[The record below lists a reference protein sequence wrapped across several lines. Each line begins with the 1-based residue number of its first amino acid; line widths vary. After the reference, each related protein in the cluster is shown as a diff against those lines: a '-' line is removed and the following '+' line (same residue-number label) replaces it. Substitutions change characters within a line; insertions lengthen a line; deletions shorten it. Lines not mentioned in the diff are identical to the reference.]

1 MEINSEKKYHFFG
14 YAIVVPFLYTN
25 IAENTNNLCTFVP
38 KLRLPACQEKNFC
51 AGYAA
56 RQPRHLRTMQKE
68 RNHIVVENIDEF
80 NHYFH
85 QPTYH
90 PQVSIARLQDAD
102 LSLFE
107 PTDFGMYCVVLMEVD
122 FGELVLRDTCMR
134 YRAGTMFTMKPG
146 DIVSMNLDSRVKPHG
161 WMLAFRP
168 EQLNGTGLG
177 RDFYMFNFFEY
188 KVAEALELYD
198 TERRVIINCFNNI
211 DTELKA
217 PDDELTSHMLRL
229 GIGQMLTFCR
239 RFFERQFDM
248 RERRPSDVM
257 RKFDNLLDN
266 YLSGGSEM
274 SRRLGPPSVA
284 WCAAQFNLTPAYFGD
299 IIRRETGVTAQAY
312 IQGKIVERAKS
323 LLADAALPVND
334 IAAMM
339 GFAYPNHFAR
349 FFKQKTGT
357 TPTAFRKR
365 L

>member
-1 MEINSEKKYHFFG
+1 MQNEKRH
-14 YAIVVPFLYTN
+14 VVVKN
-25 IAENTNNLCTFVP
+25 IE
-38 KLRLPACQEKNFC
+38 Q
-51 AGYAA
+51 
-56 RQPRHLRTMQKE
+56 
-68 RNHIVVENIDEF
+68 F

-85 QPTYH
+85 QPSYH
-90 PQVSIARLQDAD
+90 PQVSVARLQDAD
-102 LSLFE
+102 LSLFD

-198 TERRVIINCFNNI
+198 TERHVIINCFNNI

-248 RERRPSDVM
+248 QDRRPSDIM
-257 RKFDNLLDN
+257 RKFDNLLDH
-266 YLSGGSEM
+266 YLSSGSDM

-299 IIRRETGVTAQAY
+299 IIRREIGITAQTY
-312 IQGKIVERAKS
+312 IQDKIVERAKS
-323 LLADAALPVND
+323 LLADASLPVND
-334 IAAMM
+334 IATMM
-339 GFAYPNHFAR
+339 GFTYPNHFAR

-357 TPTAFRKR
+357 TPTNFRKTI
-365 L
+365 